1 MNDQEKAKNYDELV
15 ALLKKIFPGNGNVN
29 FDGAV
34 IDKIAKM
41 INPIDDW
48 GYKNA

>member
-1 MNDQEKAKNYDELV
+1 MNEKEKVKNYDELV
-15 ALLKKIFPGNGNVN
+15 ALLKEIFPGNGNVN

-34 IDKIAKM
+34 IDKIVKI

-48 GYKNA
+48 RYKNG